1 MEVER
6 EKDEGEREWEEKEEI
21 GMEEGEELNE
31 KVE

>member
-1 MEVER
+1 MEG

-21 GMEEGEELNE
+21 GMEEGEEVNE